1 MLIHAVASLNTWP
14 DKQLTDKIQVAKRFL
29 RRALSRRP
37 LWWESSKMKYVWFKF
52 SKSYK

>member
-37 LWWESSKMKYVWFKF
+37 LCSG
-52 SKSYK
+52 